1 MRWLKLLLFLALGAA
16 AYGAP
21 CAVGPLSGYLG
32 GTCSSHGIDFSGWT
46 YDPDGTGVDP
56 AAILVTPSVVSP
68 VFIFYAT
75 TPWTAGTGILRT
87 PAISATASG
96 AAHAV
101 AAYLLLAAG
110 SSTGSGRADV
120 TFDLCLGG
128 CPGGTSFPLTASS
141 LGPIS
146 SILPLPGSYALI
158 DFDLRIALNG
168 GSGSAT
174 VDTVTAGLF
183 TVPEPVATLPL
194 GLASLWL
201 LRRLS
206 RRHPLAG

>member
-1 MRWLKLLLFLALGAA
+1 MRWLKVFLVVALGAA
-16 AYGAP
+16 AHGAP
-21 CAVGPLSGYLG
+21 CGVGPLSTYLG

-87 PAISATASG
+87 PVISATATG
-96 AAHAV
+96 ASHAV

-110 SSTGSGRADV
+110 SSTGSGHADV

-146 SILPLPGSYALI
+146 TTLPLPGSYATI
-158 DFDLRIALNG
+158 DLELRIAMNG
-168 GSGSAT
+168 GSGDIT

-183 TVPEPVATLPL
+183 AVPEPVATLPL

-201 LRRLS
+201 LRRFWRKL
-206 RRHPLAG
+206 PLAG